1 MALLPVHVSPQINQL
16 GHIQVES
23 DKHLLLTASDGTEG
37 RTRGQHPQRRPIHW
51 LLKLVFGLCL
61 ELSLQQLG
69 LWGCHSTWDR
79 AGWGS
84 QGPES
89 TLQVAACGMCPIG
102 RSQAELSTPAHPP
115 ARACLVRAQPPWVF
129 GSL

>member
-1 MALLPVHVSPQINQL
+1 M
-16 GHIQVES
+16 ES

-37 RTRGQHPQRRPIHW
+37 RTRRQHPQRRPIHW

-69 LWGCHSTWDR
+69 IWGCHSTWDR

-102 RSQAELSTPAHPP
+102 RSQQSYLLLPTLLPVLASSELSLLGCSAHSDSYF
-115 ARACLVRAQPPWVF
+115 CLFLVAHGP
-129 GSL
+129 